1 MITLTTGQ
9 IEGWLAAWLWPFLR
23 IGACLMV
30 APVFSASFVPARA
43 RLVMAGAIALAVA
56 PLLPPLPQVSPFS
69 GPGLIITLQQ
79 VLIGVA
85 IGFVLQIVFDAL
97 AMGGQ
102 LLANTMGLSFAFN
115 VDPLRGTGA
124 PVVGQFYTL
133 IATLTF
139 LALNGHLAIIQALV
153 DGFTTLPVGMEGL
166 GADGYWQVVSWGSA
180 LFRGA
185 LMVALPGLAAL
196 LIVNLAF
203 GVVSRA
209 APTLNLFA
217 IGFPVTLIGGLL
229 IMLAGLPAMQSG
241 FVALMRE
248 TLALVTSLMGGG

>member
-1 MITLTTGQ
+1 VITLTTGQ
-9 IEGWLAAWLWPFLR
+9 LEAWMAAWLWPFVR

-30 APVFSASFVPARA
+30 APMFGARFVPARV
-43 RLVMAGAIALAVA
+43 RLVLAGAIALAIA
-56 PLLPPLPQVSPFS
+56 PLLPPLPAVSPFS
-69 GPGLIITLQQ
+69 GQGLVIAVQQ
-79 VLIGVA
+79 VLIGIA

-139 LALNGHLAIIQALV
+139 LALNGHLAIVQALV
-153 DGFTTLPVGMEGL
+153 DGFVTLPVGIEGL
-166 GADGYWQVVSWGSA
+166 GPAGYWQVVGWGTA

-185 LMVALPGLAAL
+185 LMVALPGLTAL

-203 GVVSRA
+203 GVVSRT

-217 IGFPVTLIGGLL
+217 IGFPATLLGGLF
-229 IMLAGLPAMQSG
+229 IVLAGLPAMQSG
-241 FVALMRE
+241 FIALMRE
-248 TLALVTSLMGGG
+248 TLALVTALLGGG

>member
-9 IEGWLAAWLWPFLR
+9 IEGWIAAWLWPFLR

-30 APVFSASFVPARA
+30 APVFGARFVPARV
-43 RLVMAGAIALAVA
+43 RLVLAGAIALTIA
-56 PLLPPLPQVSPFS
+56 PLLPPLPAVSPFS
-69 GPGLIITLQQ
+69 GAGILITVQQ

-139 LALNGHLAIIQALV
+139 LALDGHLAVVQALL
-153 DGFTTLPVGMEGL
+153 DGFTTMPVGIEGL
-166 GADGYWQVVSWGSA
+166 GSEGYWQLVNWGSA

-185 LMVALPGLAAL
+185 LMVALPGLTAL

-209 APTLNLFA
+209 APSLNLFA

-229 IMLAGLPAMQSG
+229 IMLFGLPAMQTG
-241 FVALMRE
+241 FIALVRE
-248 TLALVTSLMGGG
+248 TFALASRLMGGG

>member
-1 MITLTTGQ
+1 VITLTAAQ
-9 IEGWLAAWLWPFLR
+9 LEAWMAAWLWPFVR
-23 IGACLMV
+23 VGACLMV
-30 APVFSASFVPARA
+30 APVFGARFVPART
-43 RLVMAGAIALAVA
+43 RLILAGAIALAIA
-56 PLLPPLPQVSPFS
+56 PLLPALPEVPLFS
-69 GPGLIITLQQ
+69 GMGLVITVQQ
-79 VLIGVA
+79 VLIGAA

-139 LALNGHLAIIQALV
+139 LALDGHLAIVQALV
-153 DGFTTLPVGMEGL
+153 DGFTTLPVGIEGL
-166 GADGYWQVVSWGSA
+166 GPDGLWQLVNWGAA

-185 LMVALPGLAAL
+185 LMVALPGLTAL

-209 APTLNLFA
+209 APSLNLFA

-229 IMLAGLPAMQSG
+229 IILFGLPAMQSG

-248 TLALVTSLMGGG
+248 TLGLAVRLMGGG

>member
-1 MITLTTGQ
+1 M
-9 IEGWLAAWLWPFLR
+9 AAFLWPFLR
-23 IGACLMV
+23 IGACMMV
-30 APVFSASFVPARA
+30 APVFGARHVPARA
-43 RLVMAGAIALAVA
+43 RLVMAGAVTLLVA
-56 PLLPPLPQVSPFS
+56 PLLPLPEVPLLS
-69 GPGLIITLQQ
+69 GPGLVIAVQQ
-79 VLIGVA
+79 LLVGVA
-85 IGFVLQIVFDAL
+85 IGFVLQVVFDAL

-115 VDPLRGTGA
+115 VDPLHGTSA

-139 LALNGHLAIIQALV
+139 LALDGHLAVIQALV
-153 DGFTTLPVGMEGL
+153 DGFTTLPVDGRGFGTDGL
-166 GADGYWQVVSWGSA
+166 WQIANWGTS

-185 LMVALPGLAAL
+185 LMVALPGLTAL

-209 APTLNLFA
+209 APSLNLFA

-229 IMLAGLPAMQSG
+229 VIWAGLPTMQAGFVRLMREAFG
-241 FVALMRE
+241 FVA
-248 TLALVTSLMGGG
+248 TLSGGG

>member
-9 IEGWLAAWLWPFLR
+9 LEAWIAAWLWPFIR
-23 IGACLMV
+23 IGAALMV
-30 APVFSASFVPARA
+30 APVFGATFVPARF
-43 RLVMAGAIALAVA
+43 RLVLAGAIALAVA
-56 PLLPPLPQVSPFS
+56 PLLPPLPAVSPFS
-69 GPGLIITLQQ
+69 GAGLVITAQQ
-79 VLIGVA
+79 ILIGVA
-85 IGFVLQIVFDAL
+85 IGFVLQLVFDSL

-133 IATLTF
+133 IATLSF
-139 LALNGHLAIIQALV
+139 LALNGHLAVVQALV
-153 DGFTTLPVGMEGL
+153 DGFNTMPVGIEGL
-166 GADGYWQVVSWGSA
+166 GTDGYWTLVTWGSA

-185 LMVALPGLAAL
+185 LMIALPGLTAL

-209 APTLNLFA
+209 APSLNLFA

-229 IMLAGLPAMQSG
+229 IILAGLPAVQAA
-241 FVALMRE
+241 FTVLMRE
-248 TLALVTSLMGGG
+248 TLAVATSLMGG

>member
-1 MITLTTGQ
+1 VITLTTGQ
-9 IEGWLAAWLWPFLR
+9 IEAWMAAWLWPFLR

-30 APVFSASFVPARA
+30 APVFSASFVPPRM
-43 RLVMAGAIALAVA
+43 RLVLAGGIALAVA
-56 PLLPPLPQVSPFS
+56 PMLPTFPEVSPFS
-69 GPGLIITLQQ
+69 GPGLVITVQQ

-139 LALNGHLAIIQALV
+139 LALNGHLAIVQALM
-153 DGFTTLPVGMEGL
+153 DGFTTLPVGIDGL
-166 GADGYWQVVSWGSA
+166 GPDGYWQLVNWGSA

-185 LMVALPGLAAL
+185 LMVALPGLTAL
-196 LIVNLAF
+196 LIVNLGF

-248 TLALVTSLMGGG
+248 TLALVASLMGGG